1 MPSTNKEYSLVVAI
15 VNPGYSET
23 VIQVAENSGASG
35 GTVFFGRGASIRSKA
50 TLLGIPIEPQKEVVY
65 VVSPREIV
73 PDLLKELSQ
82 ACGLGQL
89 GAGLAF
95 ALPLDAVTGLDL
107 DTNIQKSFALDDNG

>member
-23 VIQVAENSGASG
+23 VIRVSEELGASG

-50 TLLGIPIEPQKEVVY
+50 TLLGVPIEPQKEVVY
-65 VVSPREIV
+65 VVSPRDIV
-73 PDLLKELSQ
+73 PDLLKKLNQ
-82 ACGLGQL
+82 ACNLDQP

-107 DTNIQKSFALDDNG
+107 

>member
-1 MPSTNKEYSLVVAI
+1 MPMEGKEFSLVVAI
-15 VNPGYSET
+15 VNQGYSET
-23 VIQVAENSGASG
+23 VIRISQESGAGG

-50 TLLGIPIEPQKEVVY
+50 ALLGIPIEPQKEVVY

-73 PDLLKELSQ
+73 PDLLKKMNK
-82 ACGLGQL
+82 ACNLDEL

-107 DTNIQKSFALDDNG
+107 